1 MMIVMWVI
9 LPIVVAAG
17 SGLLAYIVTSARME
31 VALATERQAIA
42 GIKARLEAE
51 RIAVEQSMRATEET
65 ARRKALDDFLGDIRV
80 EERHYVREHK
90 VLFLHRRM
98 LVMQERVFFRN
109 IPLSSWVEH
118 EVSLEEGA
126 DIEKLAHGLSVF
138 GGDMLQNPEGVARRL
153 LR

>member
-1 MMIVMWVI
+1 MIVMWVI
-9 LPIVVAAG
+9 LPVVIAAG
-17 SGLLAYIVTSARME
+17 AGLLAYIVTTARME
-31 VALATERQAIA
+31 VALATERQGIA
-42 GIKARLEAE
+42 DIKARLEAE
-51 RIAVEQSMRATEET
+51 RIAVEQSLRAAEET

-118 EVSLEEGA
+118 EVALEEGA

-138 GGDMLQNPEGVARRL
+138 GGDMLRNPEGVARRL